1 MLQGRPGVA
10 GKTKTKPK
18 TKPHQFQV
26 LCCRYRVYLIFL
38 ITGGFV
44 SRLIEPS
51 VKSVMGK
58 SPSLCGK

>member
-1 MLQGRPGVA
+1 MLQGRRGVEGKKA
-10 GKTKTKPK
+10 KTKT
-18 TKPHQFQV
+18 HQLQV
-26 LCCRYRVYLIFL
+26 LCCRYQVYLIFL
-38 ITGGFV
+38 ITRGFV